1 MGIAV
6 DSTKLTREHIAQILG
21 PSVPFNYKGGF
32 EQRIYDEKVHYWDGD
47 RYFESLYQLFHA
59 MLMINMR
66 ANSSLDCF
74 WIVAKSKV
82 AAALNLLLIA
92 IPRNARHDETKDKLH
107 EKVFIQVPQD
117 FDLNRN
123 TNAFMSI
130 INDIQNN
137 YSDIDLII
145 ISDATTSELKR
156 MNDFKSTM
164 QSSLSILIPQTG
176 NAKLTA
182 FNCHIDNHDLCNLF
196 YGDGGESTQAR
207 VQEKGG
213 IAVQIKVM
221 GCNISFDEASVNSD
235 SSNIGG
241 GGGVK
246 SSHHSLAKGGSEGKK
261 GVDMDQLIQDHH
273 RIERQQQQQH
283 PYIDYE
289 YDDVEDSNNN
299 NNYQGNNIDVDE
311 ADQVKSPSFIQELP
325 LGYRILNCCQQLIGK
340 PKRKVLIIASGE
352 KSDINK
358 ALFLTPGSAEYALA
372 QNDKIVENDN
382 DVTSKTPR
390 KENERG
396 GMQSRKDKLD
406 IALKCI
412 NPSWTNI
419 RSIKTTPS
427 ALNISY
433 GGDDGCGDLS
443 DINSFLP
450 KQSMLSVSVH
460 LGHEPLFAMAY
471 KTLIVGLE
479 GNIIHNIQ

>member
-1 MGIAV
+1 
-6 DSTKLTREHIAQILG
+6 
-21 PSVPFNYKGGF
+21 
-32 EQRIYDEKVHYWDGD
+32 
-47 RYFESLYQLFHA
+47 
-59 MLMINMR
+59 
-66 ANSSLDCF
+66 
-74 WIVAKSKV
+74 
-82 AAALNLLLIA
+82 
-92 IPRNARHDETKDKLH
+92 
-107 EKVFIQVPQD
+107 
-117 FDLNRN
+117 
-123 TNAFMSI
+123 
-130 INDIQNN
+130 
-137 YSDIDLII
+137 
-145 ISDATTSELKR
+145 
-156 MNDFKSTM
+156 
-164 QSSLSILIPQTG
+164 
-176 NAKLTA
+176 
-182 FNCHIDNHDLCNLF
+182 
-196 YGDGGESTQAR
+196 
-207 VQEKGG
+207 
-213 IAVQIKVM
+213 VQIKVM

-241 GGGVK
+241 GGK

-289 YDDVEDSNNN
+289 YDDVEDSNNNN

-358 ALFLTPGSAEYALA
+358 ALFLTPGSAEFALA
-372 QNDKIVENDN
+372 QNDKVVENDN
-382 DVTSKTPR
+382 DATSKTPR

-433 GGDDGCGDLS
+433 GGDDSCGDLS

-471 KTLIVGLE
+471 KTLIVGIE
-479 GNIIHNIQ
+479 GNIIHSIQ

>member
-1 MGIAV
+1 LGIAV

-21 PSVPFNYKGGF
+21 PSISFNYKGGF
-32 EQRIYDEKVHYWDGD
+32 EQRIYDEKVHYWVGD
-47 RYFESLYQLFHA
+47 KYFESLYQLFHA

-66 ANSSLDCF
+66 ANGSLDCF

-107 EKVFIQVPQD
+107 EKVFIQVPHD

-123 TNAFMSI
+123 TNAFMSM
-130 INDIQNN
+130 INDIQIN

-145 ISDATTSELKR
+145 VSDATTSELKR

-221 GCNISFDEASVNSD
+221 GCTISFDEASVNGD
-235 SSNIGG
+235 SSNSGG
-241 GGGVK
+241 GGGGGGGK
-246 SSHHSLAKGGSEGKK
+246 SSHHSLGSESKN
-261 GVDMDQLIQDHH
+261 GVDMDQLIQHHH

-289 YDDVEDSNNN
+289 YDVEDSFNSNNN
-299 NNYQGNNIDVDE
+299 NNYQGNNNIDVDE
-311 ADQVKSPSFIQELP
+311 ADQMKSPSFIHELP

-340 PKRKVLIIASGE
+340 PKRKVLLIASGE

-372 QNDKIVENDN
+372 QNDKVVESDN
-382 DVTSKTPR
+382 DATRKTP
-390 KENERG
+390 

-433 GGDDGCGDLS
+433 GGDDGGGDLS

-479 GNIIHNIQ
+479 GNIIHNIL